1 MIRSIDATQPLL
13 GQDLRALTLRVM
25 QTLLCA
31 PADRL
36 AAQELL
42 ERVTA
47 AAASGERQLH
57 TTNQGSITNQNKQAQ
72 TAALT
77 ALQLVRT
84 ESDERLARQIA
95 RIDTSLAEARKTEQ
109 REHLNKL
116 ELIEQTAEEDEW
128 TADTM
133 FESQEP
139 RAMVEFEELRAATD
153 RLLVTVAEQVEAVE
167 SILKRAHVSRPV
179 VDEIAPSPREQPAAE
194 VLAAQAQS
202 AAQVVAQLR
211 GETRARI
218 LRLIV
223 VHICAVVAWGAI
235 GGAIAL
241 LCNRWTDAS
250 VPVGA
255 VIGLGLGLAAQAM
268 LYLWAGGRL
277 RRIAGDLSAVEVI
290 AATAARESLKN
301 GMRRRTE
308 LEKVILEQHRTARAA
323 ARNRV
328 RPASL
333 ELDAR
338 HLRQQNLI
346 SENAATLRRNSIAQH
361 TAAITTAER
370 ACAEANSLLHA
381 ASDQQLSA
389 EAARHQTRM
398 SAILASDGCERALI
412 VSRWIAA
419 RDHTVADIAA
429 ISQLDASL
437 FAPWK
442 NSKWETFDGVT
453 AATGAAKLGSLRVR
467 LESIAGAV
475 SNEPMLAWP
484 AGTPKELLLP
494 VVLSLPSHASLL
506 IECANEGRPAGIAL
520 LQEAMLRI
528 LTALPPGSARF
539 TIIDPVGLGEGFA
552 AFMHLAD
559 EAEHLIGERIWTD
572 GRHIEQRLTDLCDHM
587 ETVIQ
592 KFLRNEFANLDE
604 YNRQAGEIAEP
615 YRFLVFC
622 DFPANVSEIAAR
634 RLASIVNSGARCGVF
649 TILLRD
655 TRQAVP
661 AGLDLQ
667 DIRDRSLCM
676 QWRDGRYAVD
686 HEPMDK
692 FEFTTEQL
700 PSNDQTMELL
710 RRIARTAKK
719 AKRVEVPFS
728 AIAPRDDAI
737 WSESAAQT
745 ISVALG
751 RSGASR
757 LQQITLGIGTSQHA
771 LIAGKTGS
779 GKSTLFHALITNLAL
794 RYSPDEAELWLID
807 FKKGVEF
814 RTYAT
819 NALPHARAVAVES
832 DREFG
837 LSVLRGLDAELRRR
851 GEIFRE
857 KSVQD
862 LTGYRRL
869 HAQEIIPRSLLIVDE
884 FQELFT
890 EDDKISEES
899 ALLLDRLVRQGRA
912 FGMHVILGSQ
922 TLGGAYSIARTTMG
936 QMAIR
941 IALQCN
947 EADSQLILSDDNVAA
962 RLLSRPGEA
971 IYNDAGGLVEGNNP
985 FQVVW
990 LPDDERDRML
1000 ARVRAHC
1007 ANHPPKRRSELILFE
1022 GNAPAHLE
1030 ANAPMRAARARASGQ
1045 PLSGPALLWFGDAIS
1060 IKDPTSVALR
1070 RQTGTNIM
1078 LVGQRDDAA
1087 LAIAA
1092 AAMVSLASQV
1102 QPGQAQVLL
1111 LDGTPPDDPTFG
1123 HLAALHTQLRLG
1135 GEAGGLRDCEGLLTR
1150 ATAELARRQSDL
1162 TISPAT
1168 CLVLVHAIHRFRGLR
1183 RNEDDYSVSSSTDA
1197 ALTADRQL
1205 AALLRDGPALGMHVM
1220 VTCDSATNL
1229 ARCFDRNSIREFE
1242 WRMLFQVSASDSSTL
1257 IDSPVASRLG
1267 AQRVLLHSEE
1277 SGTQEKFRH
1286 YAWPTQQW
1294 VTTFF
1299 ARG

>member
-1 MIRSIDATQPLL
+1 MSRTTDAMPTLH
-13 GQDLRALTLRVM
+13 GQELRALTLRVM
-25 QTLLCA
+25 QTLLTA
-31 PADRL
+31 PAQRL
-36 AAQELL
+36 AAQEQL
-42 ERVTA
+42 ERTTSSALA
-47 AAASGERQLH
+47 AERQLH
-57 TTNQGSITNQNKQAQ
+57 AANVLSIADQNKHAQ
-72 TAALT
+72 SAAVA
-77 ALQLVRT
+77 ALQLVRS

-95 RIDTSLAEARKTEQ
+95 RIDASLAEARKTEQ

-116 ELIEQTAEEDEW
+116 EEIERTAEEDEW

-139 RAMVEFEELRAATD
+139 RPRAEFEELRANID
-153 RLLVTVAEQVEAVE
+153 RLLATVALHVESAE
-167 SILKRAHVSRPV
+167 SILVRAHVCRRV
-179 VDEIAPSPREQPAAE
+179 VDEVSHKQSDPSAFT
-194 VLAAQAQS
+194 VLSAQATGAEQIVS
-202 AAQVVAQLR
+202 RLR

-218 LRLIV
+218 LRLILVHVCALV
-223 VHICAVVAWGAI
+223 VW
-235 GGAIAL
+235 
-241 LCNRWTDAS
+241 S
-250 VPVGA
+250 
-255 VIGLGLGLAAQAM
+255 GLGMTVAMLVGTLAPVSPLLGGLIGMVVGVAVQGL
-268 LYLWAGGRL
+268 LYLWAGKRL
-277 RRIAGDLSAVEVI
+277 QSVASDLSAIEVI
-290 AATAARESLKN
+290 AATAARESLELATQ
-301 GMRRRTE
+301 RRAE
-308 LEKVILEQHRTARAA
+308 LEKLILTRHRTDRAEA
-323 ARNRV
+323 KRRV
-328 RPASL
+328 QPATA
-333 ELDAR
+333 ELDLR
-338 HLRQQNLI
+338 HAKKLKSI
-346 SENAATLRRNSIAQH
+346 SENASALRRNSIAQH

-370 ACAEANSLLHA
+370 GCAEAHSQLHA
-381 ASDQQLSA
+381 ASDQQTAA
-389 EAARHQTRM
+389 EAERTQLRTQ
-398 SAILASDGCERALI
+398 AIREHDAQERSHI
-412 VSRWIAA
+412 TSRWIDA
-419 RDHTVADIAA
+419 RDQMGRDLASTT
-429 ISQLDASL
+429 QLDKCL
-437 FAPWK
+437 FAPWTDHT
-442 NSKWETFDGVT
+442 WQTFEGVS
-453 AATGAAKLGSLRVR
+453 AATGAAK
-467 LESIAGAV
+467 IGAV
-475 SNEPMLAWP
+475 RIRLDTIPGAVPREAELAWP
-484 AGTPKELLLP
+484 TGAPTEISLP
-494 VVLSLPSHASLL
+494 IVLSLPSQASLL
-506 IECANEGRPAGIAL
+506 IECGQEGRAAGIAL

-572 GRHIEQRLTDLCDHM
+572 GRHIEQRLSDLCAHM

-622 DFPANVSEIAAR
+622 DFPSNVSEIAAR

-649 TILLRD
+649 TIILRD
-655 TRQAVP
+655 TRQAIPV
-661 AGLDLQ
+661 GIDLQ
-667 DIRDRSLCM
+667 DIRTRSLCL
-676 QWRDGRYAVD
+676 QWKEDAYVVD
-686 HEPMDK
+686 HEPINQFD
-692 FEFTTEQL
+692 FTTEPL
-700 PSNDQTMELL
+700 PSNETTMELL
-710 RRIARTAKK
+710 RRIARTAKR

-745 ISVALG
+745 IQVALG

-757 LQQITLGIGTSQHA
+757 LQQITLGVGTSQHA

-837 LSVLRGLDAELRRR
+837 LSVLRGLDVELRRR

-862 LTGYRRL
+862 LAGYRRL
-869 HAQEIIPRSLLIVDE
+869 RADEVIPRSLLIVDE

-922 TLGGAYSIARTTMG
+922 TLGGAYSIARATMG

-990 LPDDERDRML
+990 LPDEERDRVL
-1000 ARVRAHC
+1000 AKVRAH
-1007 ANHPPKRRSELILFE
+1007 AASHPPKRQSELILFE
-1022 GNAPAHLE
+1022 GNAPAHFE
-1030 ANAPMRAARARASGQ
+1030 ANRPMRLARARALQ
-1045 PLSGPALLWFGDAIS
+1045 HTPSGPPLLWFGDAIS
-1060 IKDPTSVALR
+1060 IKDPTAVALR

-1078 LVGQRDDAA
+1078 LVGQREDAA
-1087 LAIAA
+1087 LALAA
-1092 AAMVSLASQV
+1092 ASMVSLAAQF
-1102 QPGQAQVLL
+1102 QPAHAQVIL
-1111 LDGTPPDDPTFG
+1111 LDGTPPDDATFG
-1123 HLAALHTQLRLG
+1123 HLAALHAQLGLA
-1135 GEAGGLRDCEGLLTR
+1135 GESGGLRDCDAMLAR

-1162 TISPAT
+1162 TTTPAP
-1168 CLVLVHAIHRFRGLR
+1168 CLVLVHAIHRFRTLR
-1183 RNEDDYSVSSSTDA
+1183 RNEDDYSFSSSSDA
-1197 ALTADRQL
+1197 APSSDRLL
-1205 AALLRDGPALGMHVM
+1205 AALLRDGPALGMHIM
-1220 VTCDSATNL
+1220 VTCDSAANL
-1229 ARCFDRNSIREFE
+1229 ARCFDRNAIREFE

-1267 AQRVLLHSEE
+1267 PQRVLLHSEE
-1277 SGTQEKFRH
+1277 SGTQEKFRP
-1286 YAWPTQQW
+1286 YAWPTQHW
-1294 VTTFF
+1294 LTAFF
-1299 ARG
+1299 ARA